1 MKTNLTKIH
10 LHGNLAEATG
20 REIWELDVQSAK
32 EALYAINMQ
41 TKDSIRK
48 YFLRPQ
54 NAWGRYKILINDEEI
69 SRNSGM
75 FDALNEFT
83 IKRSDLRRL
92 DIIPVLEGAGAN
104 WFDSLGTVIGFL
116 MFSGAT
122 NPYTAMIG
130 FMLMTLG
137 MSNLLSEPPP
147 MPENRQIQNPSSDPQ
162 ALANSYLFSG
172 PVNVIN
178 EGGPVPIG
186 YGRLIVG
193 SQVVMSSYDVAYVR
207 VDDAG
212 KVQ

>member
-1 MKTNLTKIH
+1 MKTNLTKIY

-20 REIWELDVQSAK
+20 REIWELDVKSAK

-48 YFLRPQ
+48 YFLKPQ
-54 NAWGRYKILINDEEI
+54 NAWGRYKILINDEEV
-69 SRNSGM
+69 SLNSSM
-75 FDALNEFT
+75 FDELNEFT
-83 IKRSDLRRL
+83 IKRSDFKRL
-92 DIIPVLEGAGAN
+92 DIIPVLEGAD
-104 WFDSLGTVIGFL
+104 WMDSLGTIVGF
-116 MFSGAT
+116 MTFMGAE

-130 FMLMTLG
+130 FMLMMTGL
-137 MSNLLSEPPP
+137 SNMLSEPPP

-178 EGGPVPIG
+178 EGGPVPMG

-193 SQVVMSSYDVAYVR
+193 SQVVMSSYDVAYVK
-207 VDDAG
+207 VDEAG